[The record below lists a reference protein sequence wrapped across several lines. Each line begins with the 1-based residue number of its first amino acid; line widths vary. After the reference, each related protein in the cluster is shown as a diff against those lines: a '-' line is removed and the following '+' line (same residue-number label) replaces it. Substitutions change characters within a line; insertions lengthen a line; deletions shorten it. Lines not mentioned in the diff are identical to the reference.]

1 MPGKHVRFSTENTF
15 HSPPPLLSRSA
26 SSTNSSSGPFTP
38 PSLPHGSLPR
48 PTPYAPRRAYTDASA
63 AKCRAHHLVAFTD
76 ESPLLKFDVSVHPS
90 AIASHHKGVASAGFL
105 EPAVYPPQPTISI
118 TSRHLPWSIPVSA
131 SNGKFVRVADVF
143 NALYR
148 SLRTNITAGEYN
160 ALGTQKLMRRV
171 MEAYTHRYTR
181 LSGHRGYA
189 EEKKH
194 GVKRVDFLMGC
205 TKFQGLSPTSAAD
218 VWRLRIS

>member
-1 MPGKHVRFSTENTF
+1 MPGKHVRFSTENTLY
-15 HSPPPLLSRSA
+15 SPPPLLSRSA

-38 PSLPHGSLPR
+38 PSLPHGSLSR
-48 PTPYAPRRAYTDASA
+48 PTPYAPRRAYTDTSA

-76 ESPLLKFDVSVHPS
+76 GSPLLKFDVSFHPS

-118 TSRHLPWSIPVSA
+118 TSRHLPWSISA
-131 SNGKFVRVADVF
+131 SNGKF
-143 NALYR
+143 LYR

-171 MEAYTHRYTR
+171 MEAYNHHYTR

-194 GVKRVDFLMGC
+194 G
-205 TKFQGLSPTSAAD
+205 FQGLSPTSAAD